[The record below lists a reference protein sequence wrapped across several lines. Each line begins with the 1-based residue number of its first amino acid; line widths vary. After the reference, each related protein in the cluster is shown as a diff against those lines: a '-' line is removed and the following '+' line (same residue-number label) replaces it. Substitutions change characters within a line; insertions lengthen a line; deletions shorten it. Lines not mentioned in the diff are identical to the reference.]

1 MKQCTTARSKRSPKF
16 RKPATLKINRRFEQA
31 PQDGGGFLSLLLE
44 RMSWEEFGALDQRRH
59 RAGRRAHKL
68 SRAKLLVGILFHYTV
83 TWAGSFGEHL
93 ALLLKV
99 TMAESSLSQRR
110 QALPFAVFEELLG
123 RLLRPLKEV
132 PPSASYLGLRLV
144 GIDGVEWSLANT
156 EQINRA
162 CPKASNH
169 RGQAAFAKLRCAA
182 LVEVLMHN
190 PLAARLGLRNESE
203 WKLAHGVLESLPEKC
218 LLLADRLYGCGAFIV
233 EAMKVLQSR
242 QGHFLIR
249 IKEGLRVVKEL
260 ERLADGS
267 RWVEIKSLDPQ
278 NHHRTAQTRVVREI
292 RATVARRGMRP
303 VKVRLWT
310 SLLDAQAAPAAEL
323 VRLYMSR
330 WEQELYFRELK
341 RELDVNDLLAS
352 QTVETA
358 AQEVASMIIGSALI
372 AGQRA
377 RLRPGEE
384 LSHRISFIKTWE
396 TLEPLWMTLLLGADI
411 LTEQQKQ
418 HLAERFYEFA
428 GRRVMAK
435 KRSRSCPRVV
445 RRCMQSWPCK
455 RDQKSHQ
462 GPLHVHILAKTS

>member
-1 MKQCTTARSKRSPKF
+1 M
-16 RKPATLKINRRFEQA
+16 
-31 PQDGGGFLSLLLE
+31 LLE
-44 RMSWEEFGALDQRRH
+44 RMDWQAFNALDQRKH
-59 RAGRRAHKL
+59 RAGRSAHKL
-68 SRAKLLVGILFHYTV
+68 SRAQLLVGIVFHYTV
-83 TWAGSFGEHL
+83 TWAGSLGEHI
-93 ALLLKV
+93 ALLLQV

-110 QALPFAVFEELLG
+110 QALPFEVFEDLLR

-132 PPSASYLGLRLV
+132 PQAASYLGLRLV
-144 GIDGVEWSLANT
+144 GIDGVEWSLVNT
-156 EQINRA
+156 EQIKRA

-190 PLAARLGLRNESE
+190 PLAARLGLQNESE
-203 WKLAHGVLESLPEKC
+203 WKLAHQVLEALPQKC

-233 EAMKVLQSR
+233 EAMKVLQRR

-249 IKEGLRVVKEL
+249 IKQGLKVVKEVK
-260 ERLADGS
+260 RLPDGS
-267 RWVEIKSLDPQ
+267 RWVEIKSLDQQ
-278 NHHRTAQTRVVREI
+278 NHHRIAQTLVVREI
-292 RATVARRGMRP
+292 QATVQRRGMKP

-310 SLLDAQAAPAAEL
+310 SLLDAAAAPAAEL

-352 QTVETA
+352 QTLETA

-377 RLRPGEE
+377 SLRPGEE

-396 TLEPLWMTLLLGADI
+396 TLEPLWMTLLLGAEI

-418 HLAERFYEFA
+418 QLAERFYEFA

-445 RRCMQSWPCK
+445 RRCMQSWPRK
-455 RDQKSHQ
+455 RDQKNNQ
-462 GPLHVHILAKTS
+462 GPLHIHILPKVS

>member
-1 MKQCTTARSKRSPKF
+1 MKQCTNARAKRSRRS
-16 RKPATLKINRRFEQA
+16 RKSASRKINKPFQEA

-44 RMSWEEFGALDQRRH
+44 RMSWEDFNALDQRRH
-59 RAGRRAHKL
+59 RAGRSAHKL
-68 SRAKLLVGILFHYTV
+68 SRAQLLVGILFHYTV
-83 TWAGSFGEHL
+83 SWAGSFGEHL

-110 QALPFAVFEELLG
+110 QAVPFAVFENMLG

-132 PPSASYLGLRLV
+132 PEAASYLGLRLV
-144 GIDGVEWSLANT
+144 GIDGVEWSLVNT
-156 EQINRA
+156 EQINRT

-169 RGQAAFAKLRCAA
+169 RGRAAFDKLRCAA

-190 PLAARLGLRNESE
+190 PLAARLGLENESE
-203 WKLAHGVLESLPEKC
+203 WKLAHQVLESVPEKC

-233 EAMKVLQSR
+233 EAMKVLQAR
-242 QGHFLIR
+242 QEHFLIR
-249 IKEGLRVVKEL
+249 IKQGLRVVRQIR
-260 ERLADGS
+260 RLQDGS
-267 RWVEIKSLDPQ
+267 QLVEIKALDQQ
-278 NHHRTAQTRVVREI
+278 NHHRIAQTMVVREI
-292 RATVARRGMRP
+292 QATVQRRGMKP

-310 SLLDAQAAPAAEL
+310 SLLDAQEAPAAEL

-352 QTVETA
+352 QTLETA

-372 AGQRA
+372 AGKRA
-377 RLRPGEE
+377 SLRPGEE

-396 TLEPLWMTLLLGADI
+396 TLEPLWMTLLLGADV
-411 LTEQQKQ
+411 LTDKQKQ
-418 HLAERFYEFA
+418 QLAERFYSFA
-428 GRRVMAK
+428 GRRMMAK

-455 RDQKSHQ
+455 REQIRHQ
-462 GPLHVHILAKTS
+462 GPLRVHILTTAA

>member
-1 MKQCTTARSKRSPKF
+1 LEALGQ
-16 RKPATLKINRRFEQA
+16 RK
-31 PQDGGGFLSLLLE
+31 
-44 RMSWEEFGALDQRRH
+44 H
-59 RAGRRAHKL
+59 RAGRWAHKL
-68 SRAKLLVGILFHYTV
+68 SRGQLLLAILFHYTV
-83 TWAGSFGEHL
+83 SWAGSLGEHL
-93 ALLLKV
+93 ALLLEI

-110 QALPFAVFEELLG
+110 QALPFGVFEELLG

-132 PPSASYLGLRLV
+132 PQAASYLGLRLV

-156 EQINRA
+156 KQINQA
-162 CPKASNH
+162 CAKASNH
-169 RGQAAFAKLRCAA
+169 RGRAAFAKLRCAA

-190 PLAARLGLRNESE
+190 PLAAKLGLRNESE
-203 WKLAHGVLESLPEKC
+203 WQLAHGLLGSLPERC

-233 EAMKVLQSR
+233 EAIKVLDPR

-249 IKEGLRVVKEL
+249 IKQGLHVVRKL
-260 ERLADGS
+260 RRLSDGS
-267 RWVEIKSLDPQ
+267 RLVEIKSLDRQ
-278 NHHRTAQTRVVREI
+278 NHHRIGQTRVVREVQA
-292 RATVARRGMRP
+292 RVVRRGMRP

-352 QTVETA
+352 QTLETA

-377 RLRPGEE
+377 KLRPGEE

-396 TLEPLWMTLLLGADI
+396 TLEPLWMTLLLGADV
-411 LTEQQKQ
+411 LTNRQKQ
-418 HLAERFYEFA
+418 QLAERFYSFA
-428 GRRVMAK
+428 GRRLMAK
-435 KRSRSCPRVV
+435 KRSRSCPRAV

-455 RDQKSHQ
+455 RDQKCHQ
-462 GPLHVHILAKTS
+462 GPLHVHILAKAS